1 MNKANNHFRVGELTE
16 PLDKINYSLEK
27 EFGKFEDGRVHFRV
41 VWSEDPNLTEK
52 RWMTHTNEGME
63 LLFPEVREVRKYSH
77 ISERYVLERLV
88 PVVGETDL
96 TTKTSYEPAWTFQDR
111 HGNYLS
117 PRYDACKFIV
127 ESMFEKMGNKSVHAK
142 YKDPDLDPG
151 HKQEEIMKMEKY
163 LFGDETPMGDA
174 LAAKDGISYAGMKTF
189 SEEEKVKTNE

>member
-1 MNKANNHFRVGELTE
+1 MNKAPFRVGELIE
-16 PLDKINYSLEK
+16 PLEKINYNLEK
-27 EFGKFEDGRVHFRV
+27 DFGKFEDGRVHFRV
-41 VWSEDPNLTEK
+41 VWSDDQIEK
-52 RWMTHTNEGME
+52 RWMTHTNDGME
-63 LLFPEVREVRKYSH
+63 LLFPEVREVRKYSY

-111 HGNYLS
+111 FGNYLP

-174 LAAKDGISYAGMKTF
+174 LSSGDGISYAGMKTF